1 MQVGIKKSE
10 EERMLY
16 VREALTAAIS
26 DEVDAVEDVIGY
38 VRPAELVVLLF
49 DIAVEYAKGN
59 DLSPA
64 QTHNMFNGCMARRSI
79 STLMARQVAEA

>member
-1 MQVGIKKSE
+1 MKKSE

-16 VREALTAAIS
+16 VREALDAAIS

-49 DIAVEYAKGN
+49 DIAIKYAQGN
-59 DLSPA
+59 DLSPDQA
-64 QTHNMFNGCMARRSI
+64 HHMFNGCMARRSI